1 MKTINLKGKQYA
13 TFNGVLDEA
22 HRQGLECIAT
32 NLIQAPTKECP
43 VCIVQA
49 KVKTSKGEYNGIG
62 DATPSNVGK
71 MIVPHLIRMAE
82 TRAIGR
88 ALRFATNAPTLAEEL
103 GEEPVAAK
111 ETQPAATN
119 GSAPVKAF
127 EGLTKVENHME
138 ENEQA
143 VNRFMRNK
151 GLIGANGTW
160 RDAEPETHVKIGQE
174 PKRFFDAVQQ
184 FAK

>member
-13 TFNGVLDEA
+13 TFNSVLDEA
-22 HRQGLECIAT
+22 HKQGLECIAT
-32 NLIQAPTKECP
+32 SLLQAPTKESP

-62 DATPSNVGK
+62 DAAPSNVGK

-103 GEEPVAAK
+103 GDEPATAK
-111 ETQPAATN
+111 EPQPVATN
-119 GSAPVKAF
+119 GSAPV
-127 EGLTKVENHME
+127 ESLNRIEQHME

-151 GLIGANGTW
+151 GLIGADGTW
-160 RDAEPETHVKIGQE
+160 RDAEPDTHVKIGQE